1 VLNKIKMKSTV
12 FTYFL
17 LLLMLISCNRFE
29 SADIMQENNKSLDT
43 ISSLTDMKTNKVI
56 WNDHG
61 IFRTVTLEESND
73 PKEIEEEN
81 ENKATCSN
89 NFSGVDRAAAK
100 TSFSSASQT
109 THYAFNTFR
118 NTLQTDTYM
127 RSIGIVK
134 SSNRVSQEN
143 RNIYITTSYLYAIK
157 QESDGDLHMIIG
169 DPSNVALTNCEASG
183 NPSSSSSSYTKIK
196 AVKDAIVSRFGTDFC
211 GKSSYTIF
219 SPPIL
224 IDKFNGSLFFDIDHA
239 AGTVG
244 PTGYRPT
251 TAWEVHP
258 ISFIQF

>member
-1 VLNKIKMKSTV
+1 MLVT
-12 FTYFL
+12 
-17 LLLMLISCNRFE
+17 LISCNKFE
-29 SADIMQENNKSLDT
+29 SVDTFQENNKSLDT
-43 ISSLTDMKTNKVI
+43 IHSLTEMKTNSVI

-61 IFRTVTLEESND
+61 VFRTVTLEESTD

-81 ENKATCSN
+81 ENKATCSGA
-89 NFSGVDRAAAK
+89 FSGVDRAAAK

-109 THYAFNTFR
+109 TYYFFNTFR
-118 NTLQTDTYM
+118 NTLQTDTFM
-127 RSIGIVK
+127 RSIGISK

-157 QESDGDLHMIIG
+157 HESDGDFHMIIG
-169 DPSNVALTNCEASG
+169 DLSKVALTNCEASG
-183 NPSSSSSSYTKIK
+183 NPSTTSSAYSKIK

-211 GKSSYTIF
+211 GKTSYTIF

-244 PTGYRPT
+244 PTAYRPT